1 MRCDRKPI
9 GRIRASNAI
18 RLLSLMLPIEIKS
31 GTNSRSVKRRA
42 VIALRILPGFAP
54 FLARATDD
62 RRKTARRRPG
72 SDFAEDRKAIR
83 GRRLLADYDGILQ
96 VDGHAPTAAV

>member
-1 MRCDRKPI
+1 
-9 GRIRASNAI
+9 
-18 RLLSLMLPIEIKS
+18 
-31 GTNSRSVKRRA
+31 
-42 VIALRILPGFAP
+42 
-54 FLARATDD
+54 LARATDD